1 MHLMV
6 NGQEKELAA
15 GSTVADLVAD
25 CGFRPGSVVVERN
38 EEIVSGEAWRD
49 VQLATDDVI
58 EIVQFMGGGC

>member
-15 GSTVADLVAD
+15 GSTVAD
-25 CGFRPGSVVVERN
+25 CGFRPGSFVVERN
-38 EEIVSGEAWRD
+38 EEIGSGEAWRD